1 MIIIDLRVFACKSI
15 VLYETINRWK
25 KVYGTVN
32 NKQKRRKT
40 MAVNRVPVLKRC
52 RALGIEPMV
61 LGYDKKSNRKSPRE
75 GKKVSEYGLQLREK
89 QKAKFIYG
97 VLEKP
102 FRNYYEKADRAKG
115 MTGDNLMVLLESRLD
130 NVIFRMA
137 FARTR
142 REARQIVDH
151 KHVLVNGKCV
161 NIPSYQVKAGDVIEI
176 SEKVKSAQRY
186 KDILDVTAKRLVPE
200 WMDVD
205 IEGLKGTIK
214 ELPSREAI
222 DVPVNEM
229 LIVELYS
236 K

>member
-1 MIIIDLRVFACKSI
+1 
-15 VLYETINRWK
+15 
-25 KVYGTVN
+25 
-32 NKQKRRKT
+32 
-40 MAVNRVPVLKRC
+40 MARDMGPVLKKC
-52 RALGIEPMV
+52 RSLGIEPAFI
-61 LGYDKKSNRKSPRE
+61 GIDKKSNRNFARA

-102 FRNYYEKADRAKG
+102 FRNNFEKAKKLKYG
-115 MTGDNLMVLLESRLD
+115 TTGENMMILLELRLD
-130 NVIFRMA
+130 NVIFRLG

-161 NIPSYQVKAGDVIEI
+161 NIPSYIVKAGDVISI
-176 SEKVKSAQRY
+176 SEKAKSTQRY
-186 KDILDVTAKRLVPE
+186 KDVLEVTAGRTVASWLE
-200 WMDVD
+200 ADQ
-205 IEGLKGTIK
+205 ENLTGTVK
-214 ELPSREAI
+214 EIPNREQI

>member
-1 MIIIDLRVFACKSI
+1 
-15 VLYETINRWK
+15 
-25 KVYGTVN
+25 
-32 NKQKRRKT
+32 

-52 RALGIEPMV
+52 RSLNLDPV
-61 LGYDKKSNRKSPRE
+61 YLGYDKKSNRSNARANRKM
-75 GKKVSEYGLQLREK
+75 SEYGLQLREK

-102 FRNYYEKADRAKG
+102 FRNYYERADKM
-115 MTGDNLMVLLESRLD
+115 MTGLTGENLMTMLESRLD
-130 NVIFRMA
+130 SVVFRMG

-142 REARQIVDH
+142 REARQIVGH

-161 NIPSYQVKAGDVIEI
+161 NIPSYLIKAGDVIEI
-176 SEKVKSAQRY
+176 REKSKSLQRY
-186 KDILDVTAKRLVPE
+186 KDIAEVTGGRLVPA

-205 IEGLKGTIK
+205 AENFKGTVK
-214 ELPSREAI
+214 NLPTREEI

>member
-1 MIIIDLRVFACKSI
+1 
-15 VLYETINRWK
+15 
-25 KVYGTVN
+25 
-32 NKQKRRKT
+32 

-52 RALGIEPMV
+52 RALGLEPSF
-61 LGYDKKSNRKSPRE
+61 LGYDKKSNRTNARA

-102 FRNYYEKADRAKG
+102 FRNYYKKADRMQG
-115 MTGDNLMVLLESRLD
+115 MTGENLMVILESRLD
-130 NVIFRMA
+130 NVVFRMG

-151 KHVLVNGKCV
+151 KHVLVNGKQV
-161 NIPSYQVKAGDVIEI
+161 NIPSYLIKAGDVIEI
-176 SEKVKSAQRY
+176 REKSKSLQRY
-186 KDILDVTAKRLVPE
+186 KDILEVTAGRLTPE
-200 WMDVD
+200 LVDVD
-205 IEGLKGTIK
+205 KEAFKGTVK
-214 ELPSREAI
+214 NLPTREMI
-222 DVPVNEM
+222 DVPVDEM